1 MSARHDRPGRTGRR
15 AKVGMIAGGAAV
27 VLAAGVGI
35 AAPGGSSPDDTT
47 PGTSLEQ
54 PGQIDPEGTY
64 QTAVDY
70 LVESGMD
77 REAAEARMRN
87 QQRYVKTAEKLRA
100 EAPDDIQSAYIDGD
114 GELVVNVLTDKGGTL
129 ASDAGATPRQV
140 SSSWEELTEI
150 RQQLLASAGGEAGM
164 TVGINPKSGKVE
176 VAYSSSGKAVARLLA
191 KAEQYGDAVT
201 VTKKAGTLQRAV
213 DVPPGQQ
220 ITIGGQGCTAGWG
233 VDIEDL
239 PGDPRTTTTDGL
251 ITAGHCLNADTPV
264 QFKGKDAGTAFDIH
278 DGADGDYGFVELNQD
293 HSSVPN
299 LAFVEEPVIGI
310 QRTMIVG
317 TVVCKLGVTTDETCG
332 EIEAVNE
339 SVEIPNPD
347 GTTTTYNGM
356 VKASMCVKG
365 GDSGAPV
372 YTFAGDVTQPGAVL
386 ALGIAGSGNNINGQ
400 CGEEVDPK
408 EENESHFQPID
419 IAVPEGGPY
428 ELKLAGS
435 GGGGSGSS

>member
-1 MSARHDRPGRTGRR
+1 MSARHNRPGRTGRR
-15 AKVGMIAGGAAV
+15 TKVGLIAGGAAV

-35 AAPGGSSPDDTT
+35 AAPGGSPPDET
-47 PGTSLEQ
+47 PTQSLEE
-54 PGQIDPEGTY
+54 PGQIDAERTY
-64 QTAVDY
+64 QAAVDY
-70 LVESGMD
+70 LVGSGMD
-77 REAAEARMRN
+77 REAAETRMRN
-87 QQRYVKTAEKLRA
+87 QQRYLETAEELRA
-100 EAPDDIQSAYIDGD
+100 EAPDDIQSAYINSN

-129 ASDAGATPRQV
+129 ARDAGATPRQV
-140 SSSWEELTEI
+140 SASWDELTEI
-150 RQQLLASAGGEAGM
+150 RQQLLASAEDEAGM

-176 VAYSSSGKAVARLLA
+176 VSYSSPKNAVAPLLA
-191 KAEQYGDAVT
+191 KAEQYGDAVK
-201 VTKKAGTLQRAV
+201 VTKKTGTPQRAV

-220 ITIGGQGCTAGWG
+220 ITIGNQGCTAGWG
-233 VDIEDL
+233 VDIEDI

-251 ITAGHCLNADTPV
+251 ITAGHCLDAATPV
-264 QFKGKDAGTAFDIH
+264 QFKGQNAGTAFDIH

-299 LAFVEEPVIGI
+299 LAFVDEPVINI

-347 GTTTTYNGM
+347 GSTTTYNGM
-356 VKASMCVKG
+356 VRASMCVKG

-372 YTFAGDVTQPGAVL
+372 YTFAGDVTQPGAVV
-386 ALGIAGSGNNINGQ
+386 ALGTVASGNNINGQ
-400 CGEEVDPK
+400 CGEEVNPPV
-408 EENESHFQPID
+408 ENESHFQPID
-419 IAVPEGGPY
+419 PVIPPGGPY